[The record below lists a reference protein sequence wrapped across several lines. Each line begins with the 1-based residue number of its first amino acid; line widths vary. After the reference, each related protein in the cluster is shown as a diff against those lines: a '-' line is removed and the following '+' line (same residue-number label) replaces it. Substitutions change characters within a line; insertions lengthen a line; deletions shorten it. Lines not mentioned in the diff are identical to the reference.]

1 MELTKKS
8 DFLRGEEVR
17 EKPMYTGELPK
28 MGTRTVCRFKGGLAK
43 KRSGFDIPM
52 PYCMFLLKQFV
63 YQCL

>member
-28 MGTRTVCRFKGGLAK
+28 MGTRTVCRFKGCLAK
-43 KRSGFDIPM
+43 KR
-52 PYCMFLLKQFV
+52 
-63 YQCL
+63 